1 MRIRAESVP
10 SGKKKT
16 AVLCAFCFEDTNAPI
31 GLKKLN
37 KKIDQTIL
45 QSVKEING
53 KKGKISIIHSH
64 NEISAERI
72 LIAGIGKKNKI
83 TSDIIRD
90 VTGNISKKI
99 HELGIK
105 EFTIIVPNKS
115 PIKNE
120 RMISA
125 IVEGANLS
133 LYDFDLFK
141 KEKSNKNQPDLSLLF
156 SDKSTSEGVNVHDII
171 KSSIIISDAVKF
183 TRDVANLPPNEC
195 PPMKLGEIAKKIANE
210 NKIKCTVFSKNEIK
224 SKGLG
229 GVTAVGQGSKNE
241 PKFIIL
247 EYRNGKKEQKPI
259 LLVGKAVTFDT
270 GGISLKPGEKMD
282 EMKFDKCGGCTV
294 LGIMKAISE
303 LKLPINVVAIIP
315 SVENMPSG
323 DAFRP
328 GDIIKLF
335 NGKTAEILNTDAEG
349 RLILADG
356 LAYGIKHYQP
366 SSVMDFATLTGAC
379 IVALGTNVAGIVS
392 NNTKLASKIK
402 TASAKTSEE
411 VWELPINDDYM
422 NMVKSKVADIRNI
435 GMGRAAGTITAAA
448 FLANAVGNV
457 PWVHFDIAGTAW
469 IQPST
474 KNKSY
479 NSHGATGFGVRLVV
493 NHLMNQK

>member
-1 MRIRAESVP
+1 MRIKAETSSSV
-10 SGKKKT
+10 KKRT
-16 AVLCAFCFEDTNAPI
+16 SILCAFCFEDSNLAI
-31 GLKKLN
+31 GLGRFN

-45 QSVKEING
+45 QSIKEING

-64 NEISAERI
+64 KEIPADRI
-72 LIAGIGKKNKI
+72 LIAGLGKKEKL
-83 TSDIIRD
+83 TLDIIRD
-90 VTGNISKKI
+90 VTGIITKKI
-99 HELGIK
+99 HELKIK
-105 EFTIIVPNKS
+105 EFSIIIPEK
-115 PIKNE
+115 
-120 RMISA
+120 ISIA
-125 IVEGANLS
+125 NNQIISSIVEGANLS
-133 LYDFDLFK
+133 LYEFDLFK
-141 KEKSNKNQPDLSLLF
+141 KEKSNNKEPDLTLLT
-156 SDKSTSEGVNVHDII
+156 SDKNIEKII
-171 KSSIIISDAVKF
+171 KNSIIISDAVRF

-195 PPMKLGEIAKKIANE
+195 PPAKLSEIAKKIANK
-210 NKIKCTVFSKNEIK
+210 NKMKCTVFSKNEIK

-247 EYRNGKKEQKPI
+247 EHRNGKKEQKSI

-294 LGIMKAISE
+294 LGVMKAISE

-392 NNTKLASKIK
+392 NNAKLASKIK
-402 TASAKTSEE
+402 TASTKTSEE

-422 NMVKSKVADIRNI
+422 DMVKSKVADIRNI

-448 FLANAVGNV
+448 FLANSIGNV

>member
-1 MRIRAESVP
+1 M
-10 SGKKKT
+10 
-16 AVLCAFCFEDTNAPI
+16 
-31 GLKKLN
+31 
-37 KKIDQTIL
+37 
-45 QSVKEING
+45 
-53 KKGKISIIHSH
+53 
-64 NEISAERI
+64 
-72 LIAGIGKKNKI
+72 IAGLGKKNKL
-83 TSDIIRD
+83 TSDVIRD
-90 VTGNISKKI
+90 VTGIITKKI
-99 HELGIK
+99 NELKIK
-105 EFTIIVPNKS
+105 EFSIIIPDKTSIDNNQ
-115 PIKNE
+115 I
-120 RMISA
+120 ISS

-133 LYDFDLFK
+133 LYEFDLFK
-141 KEKSNKNQPDLSLLF
+141 KEKSNNKEPDLTLLTP
-156 SDKSTSEGVNVHDII
+156 DKNAQKII
-171 KSSIIISDAVKF
+171 KDSIIISDAVKF

-210 NKIKCTVFSKNEIK
+210 NKMKCTVFSKNEIK

-247 EYRNGKKEQKPI
+247 EYRNGKNEQKPI

-294 LGIMKAISE
+294 LGVMKAISE

-392 NNTKLASKIK
+392 NNSKLASKIK

-422 NMVKSKVADIRNI
+422 DMVKSKVADIKNL

-448 FLANAVGNV
+448 FLANSVGNV

-474 KNKSY
+474 KSKSY
-479 NSHGATGFGVRLVV
+479 NSHGATGFGVRLVI

>member
-1 MRIRAESVP
+1 MRIRAESVL

-16 AVLCAFCFEDTNAPI
+16 EVLCAFCFEDTNAPI
-31 GLKKLN
+31 GLGKLN

-53 KKGKISIIHSH
+53 GKGKISIIHSH
-64 NEISAERI
+64 KEIPSERV
-72 LIAGIGKKNKI
+72 LIAGLGKKSKL
-83 TSDIIRD
+83 TSDVLRD
-90 VTGNISKKI
+90 VTGIITKKI
-99 HELGIK
+99 NELKIR
-105 EFTIIVPNKS
+105 EFSIIIPEKTSIDNNQV
-115 PIKNE
+115 
-120 RMISA
+120 ISS

-133 LYDFDLFK
+133 LYEFDLFK
-141 KEKSNKNQPDLSLLF
+141 KEKSNNKELDLTLLT
-156 SDKSTSEGVNVHDII
+156 SDKNAQKII
-171 KSSIIISDAVKF
+171 KDSIIISDAVKF

-195 PPMKLGEIAKKIANE
+195 PPTKLGEIAKKIANE
-210 NKIKCTVFSKNEIK
+210 NKMKCTVFSKNEIK

-294 LGIMKAISE
+294 LGVMKAISE
-303 LKLPINVVAIIP
+303 LKLPVNVIAIIP

-392 NNTKLASKIK
+392 NNSKLASKIK
-402 TASAKTSEE
+402 TASVKTSEE

-422 NMVKSKVADIRNI
+422 EMVKSKVADIKNL

-448 FLANAVGNV
+448 FLANSVGNV

-474 KNKSY
+474 KTKSY

>member
-1 MRIRAESVP
+1 MRIRAETSSPV
-10 SGKKKT
+10 KKRT
-16 AVLCAFCFEDTNAPI
+16 SILCAFCFEDTSIAI
-31 GLKKLN
+31 GLGKLN
-37 KKIDQTIL
+37 KKIDQIIS

-64 NEISAERI
+64 KEIPSDRV
-72 LIAGIGKKNKI
+72 LIAGLGKKNKLN
-83 TSDIIRD
+83 SDVIRD
-90 VTGNISKKI
+90 VAGIITKKI
-99 HELGIK
+99 HELKIR
-105 EFTIIVPNKS
+105 EFSIIIPEKTSIESNQ
-115 PIKNE
+115 I
-120 RMISA
+120 ISS

-133 LYDFDLFK
+133 LYEFDLFK
-141 KEKSNKNQPDLSLLF
+141 KEKSNNKEPDLTLLT
-156 SDKSTSEGVNVHDII
+156 SDKNAQKII
-171 KSSIIISDAVKF
+171 KNSIVISDAVKF

-195 PPMKLGEIAKKIANE
+195 PPTKLGEIAKKIANE
-210 NKIKCTVFSKNEIK
+210 NKMKCTVFSKNEIK

-229 GVTAVGQGSKNE
+229 GVTAVGQGSRNE
-241 PKFIIL
+241 PRFIIL
-247 EYRNGKKEQKPI
+247 EYKNGKKEQKPI

-294 LGIMKAISE
+294 LGVMKAISE

-356 LAYGIKHYQP
+356 LSYGIKHYQP

-379 IVALGTNVAGIVS
+379 IVALGTNVAAIIS
-392 NNTKLASKIK
+392 NNTKFASKIK
-402 TASAKTSEE
+402 AASTKTSEE

-422 NMVKSKVADIRNI
+422 DMVKSKVADIKNL

-448 FLANAVGNV
+448 FLANSVGNV

-474 KNKSY
+474 KSKSY

>member
-1 MRIRAESVP
+1 MRIRAEAISP
-10 SGKKKT
+10 AKKRT
-16 AVLCAFCFEDTNAPI
+16 SVLCAFCFEDTNVAI
-31 GLKKLN
+31 GLGKLN
-37 KKIDQTIL
+37 KKIDQTIS
-45 QSVKEING
+45 QSIKEING
-53 KKGKISIIHSH
+53 EKGKISIIHSH
-64 NEISAERI
+64 KENPSERV
-72 LIAGIGKKNKI
+72 LITGLGKKNKL
-83 TSDIIRD
+83 TSDVIRD
-90 VTGNISKKI
+90 VTGVITKKI
-99 HELGIK
+99 HELKIK
-105 EFTIIVPNKS
+105 EFSIIIPDKTSIDNNQ
-115 PIKNE
+115 I
-120 RMISA
+120 ISS

-133 LYDFDLFK
+133 LYEFDLFK
-141 KEKSNKNQPDLSLLF
+141 KEKSNNKEPDLTLLTP
-156 SDKSTSEGVNVHDII
+156 DKNAQKII
-171 KSSIIISDAVKF
+171 KDSIIISDAVKF

-210 NKIKCTVFSKNEIK
+210 NKMKCTVFSKNEIK

-247 EYRNGKKEQKPI
+247 EYRNGKNEQKPI

-294 LGIMKAISE
+294 LGVMKAISE
-303 LKLPINVVAIIP
+303 LKLPVNVVAIIP

-379 IVALGTNVAGIVS
+379 IVALGTNVAAIIS
-392 NNTKLASKIK
+392 NNTKFASKIK
-402 TASAKTSEE
+402 AASTKTSEE

-422 NMVKSKVADIRNI
+422 DMVKSKVADIKNL

-448 FLANAVGNV
+448 FLANSVGNV

-474 KNKSY
+474 KSKSY

-493 NHLMNQK
+493 DYLMNQK

>member
-1 MRIRAESVP
+1 MRIRAESVL

-16 AVLCAFCFEDTNAPI
+16 EVLCAFCFEDTNAPI
-31 GLKKLN
+31 GLEKLN
-37 KKIDQTIL
+37 KKIDKTIL

-53 KKGKISIIHSH
+53 GKGKISIIHSH
-64 NEISAERI
+64 KEIPSERI
-72 LIAGIGKKNKI
+72 LIAGLGKKSKL
-83 TSDIIRD
+83 TSDVIRD
-90 VTGNISKKI
+90 VTGIITKKI
-99 HELGIK
+99 NELKIK
-105 EFTIIVPNKS
+105 EFSIIIPDKT
-115 PIKNE
+115 PIDNNLI
-120 RMISA
+120 ISS

-133 LYDFDLFK
+133 LYEFDLFK
-141 KEKSNKNQPDLSLLF
+141 KEKSNNKKPDLTLLT
-156 SDKSTSEGVNVHDII
+156 SDKNAQKII
-171 KSSIIISDAVKF
+171 KDSIIISDAVKF

-210 NKIKCTVFSKNEIK
+210 NKMKCTVFSKNEIK

-294 LGIMKAISE
+294 LGVMKAISE
-303 LKLPINVVAIIP
+303 LKLPVNVVAIIP

-392 NNTKLASKIK
+392 NNEKLASRIKI
-402 TASAKTSEE
+402 ASAKTSEE

-422 NMVKSKVADIRNI
+422 EMVKSKVADIKNL

-448 FLANAVGNV
+448 FLANSVGNV

-474 KNKSY
+474 KSKSY
-479 NSHGATGFGVRLVV
+479 NSHGATGFGVRLVI

>member
-1 MRIRAESVP
+1 MRIRAESVL

-16 AVLCAFCFEDTNAPI
+16 EVLCAFCFEDTNAPI
-31 GLKKLN
+31 GLEKLN

-53 KKGKISIIHSH
+53 EKGKISIIHSH
-64 NEISAERI
+64 KEISSERV
-72 LIAGIGKKNKI
+72 LIAGLGKKNKV
-83 TSDIIRD
+83 TSDVIRD
-90 VTGNISKKI
+90 VTGIITKKI
-99 HELGIK
+99 NELKIK
-105 EFTIIVPNKS
+105 EFSIIIPDRT
-115 PIKNE
+115 PIDNNQI
-120 RMISA
+120 ISS

-133 LYDFDLFK
+133 LYEFDLFK
-141 KEKSNKNQPDLSLLF
+141 KEKSNNKEPDLILLT
-156 SDKSTSEGVNVHDII
+156 SDKNAQKII
-171 KSSIIISDAVKF
+171 KDSIIISDAVKF

-210 NKIKCTVFSKNEIK
+210 NKMKCTVFSKNEIK

-247 EYRNGKKEQKPI
+247 EYRNGKNEQKPI

-294 LGIMKAISE
+294 LGVMKAISE

-356 LAYGIKHYQP
+356 LSYGIKHYQP

-379 IVALGTNVAGIVS
+379 IVALGTNVAAIIT
-392 NNTKLASKIK
+392 NNTKFASKIK
-402 TASAKTSEE
+402 AASTKTSEE

-422 NMVKSKVADIRNI
+422 DMVKSKVADIKNL

-448 FLANAVGNV
+448 FLANSVGNV

-474 KNKSY
+474 KSKSY

>member
-1 MRIRAESVP
+1 MRIRAEAISP
-10 SGKKKT
+10 AKKRT
-16 AVLCAFCFEDTNAPI
+16 SVLCAFCFEDTNVAI
-31 GLKKLN
+31 GLGKLN
-37 KKIDQTIL
+37 KKIDQTIS
-45 QSVKEING
+45 QSIKEING
-53 KKGKISIIHSH
+53 EKGKISIIHSH
-64 NEISAERI
+64 KENPSERV
-72 LIAGIGKKNKI
+72 LITGLGKKNKL
-83 TSDIIRD
+83 TSDVIRD
-90 VTGNISKKI
+90 VTGVITKKI
-99 HELGIK
+99 HELKIK
-105 EFTIIVPNKS
+105 EFSIIIPDKTSIDNNQ
-115 PIKNE
+115 I
-120 RMISA
+120 ISS

-133 LYDFDLFK
+133 LYEFDLFK
-141 KEKSNKNQPDLSLLF
+141 KEKSNNKEPDLTLLTP
-156 SDKSTSEGVNVHDII
+156 DKNAQKII
-171 KSSIIISDAVKF
+171 KDSIIISDAVKF

-210 NKIKCTVFSKNEIK
+210 NKMKCTVFSKNEIK

-247 EYRNGKKEQKPI
+247 EYRNGKNEQKPI

-294 LGIMKAISE
+294 LGVMKAISE

-379 IVALGTNVAGIVS
+379 IVALGTNVAAIIS
-392 NNTKLASKIK
+392 NNTKFASKIK
-402 TASAKTSEE
+402 AASTKTSEE

-422 NMVKSKVADIRNI
+422 DMVKSKVADIKNL

-448 FLANAVGNV
+448 FLANSVGNV
-457 PWVHFDIAGTAW
+457 LWVHFEIAGTAW

-474 KNKSY
+474 KSKSY

-493 NHLMNQK
+493 DYLMNQK

>member
-1 MRIRAESVP
+1 M
-10 SGKKKT
+10 
-16 AVLCAFCFEDTNAPI
+16 
-31 GLKKLN
+31 
-37 KKIDQTIL
+37 
-45 QSVKEING
+45 
-53 KKGKISIIHSH
+53 
-64 NEISAERI
+64 
-72 LIAGIGKKNKI
+72 IAGLGKKNKL
-83 TSDIIRD
+83 TSDVIRD
-90 VTGNISKKI
+90 VTGVITKKI
-99 HELGIK
+99 HELKIK
-105 EFTIIVPNKS
+105 EFSIIIPDKTSIDNNQ
-115 PIKNE
+115 I
-120 RMISA
+120 ISS

-133 LYDFDLFK
+133 LYEFDLFK
-141 KEKSNKNQPDLSLLF
+141 KEKSNNKEPDLTLLTP
-156 SDKSTSEGVNVHDII
+156 DKNAQKII
-171 KSSIIISDAVKF
+171 KDSIIISDAVKF

-210 NKIKCTVFSKNEIK
+210 NKMKCTVFSKNEIK

-247 EYRNGKKEQKPI
+247 EYRNGKNEQKPI

-294 LGIMKAISE
+294 LGVMKAISE

-379 IVALGTNVAGIVS
+379 IVALGTNVAAIIS
-392 NNTKLASKIK
+392 NNTKFASKIK
-402 TASAKTSEE
+402 AASTKTSEE

-422 NMVKSKVADIRNI
+422 DMVKSKVADIKNL

-448 FLANAVGNV
+448 FLANSVGNV

-474 KNKSY
+474 KSKSY

-493 NHLMNQK
+493 DYLMNQK

>member
-1 MRIRAESVP
+1 MRIRAEAISP
-10 SGKKKT
+10 AKKRT
-16 AVLCAFCFEDTNAPI
+16 SVLCAFCFEDTNVAI
-31 GLKKLN
+31 GLGKLN
-37 KKIDQTIL
+37 KKIDQTIS
-45 QSVKEING
+45 QSIKEING

-64 NEISAERI
+64 KENPSERV
-72 LIAGIGKKNKI
+72 LITGLGKKNKL
-83 TSDIIRD
+83 TSDVIRD
-90 VTGNISKKI
+90 VTGVITKKI
-99 HELGIK
+99 HELKIK
-105 EFTIIVPNKS
+105 EFSIIIPDKTSIDNNQ
-115 PIKNE
+115 I
-120 RMISA
+120 ISS

-133 LYDFDLFK
+133 LYEFDLFK
-141 KEKSNKNQPDLSLLF
+141 KEKSNNKEPDLTLLTP
-156 SDKSTSEGVNVHDII
+156 DKNAQKII
-171 KSSIIISDAVKF
+171 KDSIIISDAVKF

-210 NKIKCTVFSKNEIK
+210 NKMKCTVFSKNEIK

-247 EYRNGKKEQKPI
+247 EYRNGKNEQKPI

-294 LGIMKAISE
+294 LGVMKAISE

-379 IVALGTNVAGIVS
+379 IVALGTNVAAIIS
-392 NNTKLASKIK
+392 NNTKFASKIK
-402 TASAKTSEE
+402 AASTKTSEE

-422 NMVKSKVADIRNI
+422 DMVKSKVADIKNL

-448 FLANAVGNV
+448 FLANSVGNV

-474 KNKSY
+474 KSKSY

-493 NHLMNQK
+493 DYLMNQK

>member
-1 MRIRAESVP
+1 MRIRAESSSP
-10 SGKKKT
+10 LKKRT
-16 AVLCAFCFEDTNAPI
+16 AVLCAFCFEDNSIPI
-31 GLKKLN
+31 GLGKLQ
-37 KKIDQTIL
+37 KKIDQAVS
-45 QSVKEING
+45 QSVKEIKG
-53 KKGKISIIHSH
+53 KKNKIAIIHSH
-64 NEISAERI
+64 GEIPAEKI
-72 LIAGIGKKNKI
+72 LIAGLGKKNKI

-90 VTGNISKKI
+90 VAGNVTKKI
-99 HELGIK
+99 HDLGIK
-105 EFTIIVPNKS
+105 EFSILLPEKTS
-115 PIKNE
+115 IKNE
-120 RMISA
+120 TLISS
-125 IVEGANLS
+125 IIEGANLS
-133 LYDFDLFK
+133 LYDFDLFR
-141 KEKSNKNQPDLSLLF
+141 KEKNKSKEPDLTLL
-156 SDKSTSEGVNVHDII
+156 TSEKNAQKVV
-171 KSSIIISDAVKF
+171 KTYMIISDAVRF

-195 PPMKLGEIAKKIANE
+195 PPEKLGDIAKKIASQ
-210 NKIKCTVFSKNEIK
+210 NKIKCTIFTKKEIK

-241 PKFIIL
+241 PRFIIL
-247 EYRNGKKEQKPI
+247 EYRNGKKDQKPI

-303 LKLPINVVAIIP
+303 LKLSINVVAIIP
-315 SVENMPSG
+315 SVENMPG
-323 DAFRP
+323 GEAYRP

-335 NGKTAEILNTDAEG
+335 SGKTAEILNTDAEG

-379 IVALGTNVAGIVS
+379 IVALGTNVAAIVS
-392 NNTKLASKIK
+392 NNSKLTSKIK
-402 TASAKTSEE
+402 KSSSNTSEE

-422 NMVKSKVADIRNI
+422 DMVKSKVADIRNI
-435 GMGRAAGTITAAA
+435 GVGRAAGTITAAA

-479 NSHGATGFGVRLVV
+479 NANGATGFGVRLVV
-493 NHLMNQK
+493 DHLMNQR

>member
-1 MRIRAESVP
+1 MRIRTEAVSPV
-10 SGKKKT
+10 KKRT
-16 AVLCAFCFEDTNAPI
+16 SILCAFCFEDTSIAI
-31 GLKKLN
+31 GLGKLN
-37 KKIDQTIL
+37 KKIDQIIS
-45 QSVKEING
+45 QSVKEIKG

-64 NEISAERI
+64 DEIPSERI
-72 LIAGIGKKNKI
+72 LIAGLGKKNKL
-83 TSDIIRD
+83 TSDVIRD
-90 VTGNISKKI
+90 VTGIITKKI
-99 HELGIK
+99 HELEIK
-105 EFTIIVPNKS
+105 EFSIIIPEKIS
-115 PIKNE
+115 IKNDQV
-120 RMISA
+120 IST

-133 LYDFDLFK
+133 LYEFDLFK
-141 KEKSNKNQPDLSLLF
+141 KEKSNKKEPDLTLLT
-156 SDKSTSEGVNVHDII
+156 SDKNAQEII
-171 KSSIIISDAVKF
+171 KNSIIISDAVKF

-195 PPMKLGEIAKKIANE
+195 PPMKLGEIAKKIADQ
-210 NKIKCTVFSKNEIK
+210 NKMKCTVFSKNEIK
-224 SKGLG
+224 SKRLG
-229 GVTAVGQGSKNE
+229 GVFAVGQGSKNE

-247 EYRNGKKEQKPI
+247 EYKNGKKEQKPI

-294 LGIMKAISE
+294 LGVMKAISE
-303 LKLPINVVAIIP
+303 LKLAINVVAIIP

-323 DAFRP
+323 EAFRP

-335 NGKTAEILNTDAEG
+335 NGKNAEILNTDAEG

-379 IVALGTNVAGIVS
+379 IVALGTNVAAIIS
-392 NNTKLASKIK
+392 NNTKFASKIK
-402 TASAKTSEE
+402 AASTKTSEE

-422 NMVKSKVADIRNI
+422 DMVKSKVADIKNL

-448 FLANAVGNV
+448 FLANSVGNV

-469 IQPST
+469 LQPST
-474 KNKSY
+474 KTKSY

>member
-1 MRIRAESVP
+1 MRIRAESVL

-16 AVLCAFCFEDTNAPI
+16 EVLCAFCFEDTNAPM
-31 GLKKLN
+31 GLEKLN

-53 KKGKISIIHSH
+53 GKGKISIIHSH
-64 NEISAERI
+64 KEIPSERV
-72 LIAGIGKKNKI
+72 LIAGLGKKSKL
-83 TSDIIRD
+83 TSDVLRD
-90 VTGNISKKI
+90 VTGSITKKI
-99 HELGIK
+99 NELKIR
-105 EFTIIVPNKS
+105 EFSIIIPEKTSIDNNQVIS
-115 PIKNE
+115 P
-120 RMISA
+120 

-133 LYDFDLFK
+133 LYEFDLFK
-141 KEKSNKNQPDLSLLF
+141 KEKSNNKELDLTLLT
-156 SDKSTSEGVNVHDII
+156 SDKNAQKII
-171 KSSIIISDAVKF
+171 KDSIIISDAVKF

-195 PPMKLGEIAKKIANE
+195 PPTKLGEIAKKIANE
-210 NKIKCTVFSKNEIK
+210 NKMKCTVFSKNEIK

-247 EYRNGKKEQKPI
+247 EYRNGKNEQKPI

-294 LGIMKAISE
+294 LGVMKAISE

-349 RLILADG
+349 RLILSDG
-356 LAYGIKHYQP
+356 LSYGIKHYQP

-379 IVALGTNVAGIVS
+379 IVALGTNVAAIIS
-392 NNTKLASKIK
+392 NNTKFASKIK
-402 TASAKTSEE
+402 AASTKTSEE

-422 NMVKSKVADIRNI
+422 DMVKSKVADIKNL

-448 FLANAVGNV
+448 FLANSVGNV

-474 KNKSY
+474 KSKSY
-479 NSHGATGFGVRLVV
+479 NSHGATGFGVRLVI

>member
-1 MRIRAESVP
+1 MRIRAESSSP
-10 SGKKKT
+10 LKKRT
-16 AVLCAFCFEDTNAPI
+16 AVLCAFCFEDNSIPI
-31 GLKKLN
+31 GLGKLQ
-37 KKIDQTIL
+37 KKIDQAVS
-45 QSVKEING
+45 QSVKEIKG
-53 KKGKISIIHSH
+53 KKNKIAIIHSH
-64 NEISAERI
+64 GEIPAEKI
-72 LIAGIGKKNKI
+72 LIAGLGKKNKI

-90 VTGNISKKI
+90 VAGNVTKKI
-99 HELGIK
+99 HDLGIK
-105 EFTIIVPNKS
+105 EFSILLPEKTS
-115 PIKNE
+115 IKNE
-120 RMISA
+120 TLISS
-125 IVEGANLS
+125 IIEGANLS
-133 LYDFDLFK
+133 LYDFDLFR
-141 KEKSNKNQPDLSLLF
+141 KEKNKSKEPDLTLL
-156 SDKSTSEGVNVHDII
+156 TSEKNAQKVV
-171 KSSIIISDAVKF
+171 KTYMIISDAVRF

-195 PPMKLGEIAKKIANE
+195 PPEKLGDIAKKIASQ
-210 NKIKCTVFSKNEIK
+210 NKIKCTIFTKKEIK

-241 PKFIIL
+241 PRFIIL

-303 LKLPINVVAIIP
+303 LKLSINVVAIIP
-315 SVENMPSG
+315 SVENMPG
-323 DAFRP
+323 GEAYRP

-335 NGKTAEILNTDAEG
+335 SGKTAEILNTDAEG

-379 IVALGTNVAGIVS
+379 IVALGTNVAAIVS
-392 NNTKLASKIK
+392 NNSKLTSKIK
-402 TASAKTSEE
+402 KSSSNTSEE

-422 NMVKSKVADIRNI
+422 DMVKSKVADIRNI
-435 GMGRAAGTITAAA
+435 GVGRAAGTITAAA

-479 NSHGATGFGVRLVV
+479 NANGATGFGVRLVV
-493 NHLMNQK
+493 DHLMNQR

>member
-1 MRIRAESVP
+1 MRIRAEAVSP
-10 SGKKKT
+10 AKKKT
-16 AVLCAFCFEDTNAPI
+16 SVLCGYCFEDTNVTI
-31 GLKKLN
+31 GLGKLN

-64 NEISAERI
+64 KEILSDRI
-72 LIAGIGKKNKI
+72 LIAGLGKKNKL

-90 VTGNISKKI
+90 VTGSITKKI
-99 HELGIK
+99 HELKIT
-105 EFTIIVPNKS
+105 EFTIIIPENI
-115 PIKNE
+115 PIKNDQV
-120 RMISA
+120 ISS

-133 LYDFDLFK
+133 LYEFDLFK
-141 KEKSNKNQPDLSLLF
+141 KEKSSNKEPDLTLLTL
-156 SDKSTSEGVNVHDII
+156 DKNAQKII
-171 KSSIIISDAVKF
+171 KNSITISDAVKF

-195 PPMKLGEIAKKIANE
+195 PPMKLGEIAKKIANQ
-210 NKIKCTVFSKNEIK
+210 NKMKCTIFTKNEIK

-229 GVTAVGQGSKNE
+229 GVVAVGQGSKNE
-241 PKFIIL
+241 SRFIIL

-294 LGIMKAISE
+294 LGVMKAISE

-323 DAFRP
+323 EAFRP

-392 NNTKLASKIK
+392 NNTKLVSKIK
-402 TASAKTSEE
+402 TASVRTSEE

-422 NMVKSKVADIRNI
+422 DMVKSKVADIRNI

-448 FLANAVGNV
+448 FLANSVGNV

-493 NHLMNQK
+493 NYLMNQK

>member
-1 MRIRAESVP
+1 MRIRAESSSPV
-10 SGKKKT
+10 KKRT
-16 AVLCAFCFEDTNAPI
+16 AVLCAFCFEDNTTPI
-31 GLKKLN
+31 GIGKLQKKL
-37 KKIDQTIL
+37 DEAVL
-45 QSVKEING
+45 QSTKEIKG
-53 KKGKISIIHSH
+53 KKNKIAIIHSH
-64 NEISAERI
+64 KEIPAEKI
-72 LIAGIGKKNKI
+72 LIAGLGKKNKI

-90 VTGNISKKI
+90 VAGNVTKKI

-105 EFTIIVPNKS
+105 EFSIIIPDKTT
-115 PIKNE
+115 IKNE
-120 RMISA
+120 TLISS
-125 IVEGANLS
+125 ITEGANLS

-141 KEKSNKNQPDLSLLF
+141 KEKNKSKEPDLTLL
-156 SDKSTSEGVNVHDII
+156 TSEKNAQKIV
-171 KSSIIISDAVKF
+171 KTSMIISDAVRF
-183 TRDVANLPPNEC
+183 TRDIANLPPNEC
-195 PPMKLGEIAKKIANE
+195 PPEKLGMIAKKIANK
-210 NKIKCTVFSKNEIK
+210 NKIKCTVFTKKEIK

-241 PKFIIL
+241 PRFIIL
-247 EYRNGKKEQKPI
+247 EYRNGKKGQKPI

-315 SVENMPSG
+315 SVENMPG
-323 DAFRP
+323 GEAYRP

-379 IVALGTNVAGIVS
+379 IVALGTNVAAIVS
-392 NNTKLASKIK
+392 NNSKLTSKIK
-402 TASAKTSEE
+402 KSSTNTSEE

-422 NMVKSKVADIRNI
+422 DMVKSKVADIRNI

-474 KNKSY
+474 KTKSY
-479 NSHGATGFGVRLVV
+479 NSNGATGFGVRLVV
-493 NHLMNQK
+493 DHLINQE

>member
-1 MRIRAESVP
+1 MS
-10 SGKKKT
+10 
-16 AVLCAFCFEDTNAPI
+16 
-31 GLKKLN
+31 
-37 KKIDQTIL
+37 
-45 QSVKEING
+45 
-53 KKGKISIIHSH
+53 
-64 NEISAERI
+64 
-72 LIAGIGKKNKI
+72 
-83 TSDIIRD
+83 
-90 VTGNISKKI
+90 
-99 HELGIK
+99 
-105 EFTIIVPNKS
+105 
-115 PIKNE
+115 
-120 RMISA
+120 
-125 IVEGANLS
+125 
-133 LYDFDLFK
+133 
-141 KEKSNKNQPDLSLLF
+141 SN
-156 SDKSTSEGVNVHDII
+156 V
-171 KSSIIISDAVKF
+171 
-183 TRDVANLPPNEC
+183 
-195 PPMKLGEIAKKIANE
+195 KLGEIAKKIANQ
-210 NKIKCTVFSKNEIK
+210 NKMKCTVFSKNEIK
-224 SKGLG
+224 SKRLG
-229 GVTAVGQGSKNE
+229 GVFAVGQGSKNE

-294 LGIMKAISE
+294 LGVMKAISE
-303 LKLPINVVAIIP
+303 LKLAINVVAIIP

-392 NNTKLASKIK
+392 NNAKLVSKIK
-402 TASAKTSEE
+402 TASTKTSEE

-422 NMVKSKVADIRNI
+422 DMVKSKVADIRNI

-448 FLANAVGNV
+448 FLANSVGNV

-493 NHLMNQK
+493 DYLMNQR

>member
-1 MRIRAESVP
+1 MRIRAEAISP
-10 SGKKKT
+10 AKKRT
-16 AVLCAFCFEDTNAPI
+16 SVLCAFCFEDTNVAI
-31 GLKKLN
+31 GLGKLN
-37 KKIDQTIL
+37 KKIDQTIS
-45 QSVKEING
+45 QSIKEING
-53 KKGKISIIHSH
+53 EKGKISIIHSH
-64 NEISAERI
+64 KENPSERV
-72 LIAGIGKKNKI
+72 LITGLGKKNKL
-83 TSDIIRD
+83 TSDVIRD
-90 VTGNISKKI
+90 VTGVITKKI
-99 HELGIK
+99 HELKIK
-105 EFTIIVPNKS
+105 EFSIIIPDKTSIDNNQ
-115 PIKNE
+115 I
-120 RMISA
+120 ISS

-133 LYDFDLFK
+133 LYEFDLFK
-141 KEKSNKNQPDLSLLF
+141 KEKSNNKEPDLTLLTP
-156 SDKSTSEGVNVHDII
+156 DKNAQKII
-171 KSSIIISDAVKF
+171 KDSIIISDAVKF

-210 NKIKCTVFSKNEIK
+210 NKMKCTVFSKNEIK

-247 EYRNGKKEQKPI
+247 EYRNGKNEQKPI

-294 LGIMKAISE
+294 LGVMKAISE

-392 NNTKLASKIK
+392 NNAKLVSKIK
-402 TASAKTSEE
+402 TASTKTSEE

-422 NMVKSKVADIRNI
+422 DMVKSKVADIRNI

-448 FLANAVGNV
+448 FLANSVGNV

>member
-16 AVLCAFCFEDTNAPI
+16 EVLCAFCFEDTNVAI
-31 GLKKLN
+31 GLGKLN
-37 KKIDQTIL
+37 KKIEQTIS
-45 QSVKEING
+45 QSIKEING
-53 KKGKISIIHSH
+53 EKGKISIIHSH
-64 NEISAERI
+64 KEIPSERV
-72 LIAGIGKKNKI
+72 LIAGLGKKNKF
-83 TSDIIRD
+83 TSDVIRD
-90 VTGNISKKI
+90 VTGIITKKI
-99 HELGIK
+99 HELKIK
-105 EFTIIVPNKS
+105 EFSIIIPDKT
-115 PIKNE
+115 PIDNNQI
-120 RMISA
+120 ISS

-133 LYDFDLFK
+133 LYEFDLFK
-141 KEKSNKNQPDLSLLF
+141 KEKSNNKEPDLILL
-156 SDKSTSEGVNVHDII
+156 TSNKNAQKII
-171 KSSIIISDAVKF
+171 KDSIIISDAVKF

-210 NKIKCTVFSKNEIK
+210 NKMKCTVFSKNEIK

-247 EYRNGKKEQKPI
+247 EYKNGKKEQKPI

-294 LGIMKAISE
+294 LGVMKAISE

-356 LAYGIKHYQP
+356 LSYGIKHYQP

-379 IVALGTNVAGIVS
+379 IVALGTNVAAIIS

-402 TASAKTSEE
+402 VASTKTSEE

-422 NMVKSKVADIRNI
+422 NMVKSKVADIKNL

-448 FLANAVGNV
+448 FLANSVGNV
-457 PWVHFDIAGTAW
+457 PWVQFDIAGPAW

-474 KNKSY
+474 KSKSY
-479 NSHGATGFGVRLVV
+479 NSHGATGFGVRLVI

>member
-16 AVLCAFCFEDTNAPI
+16 EVLCAFCFEDTNVAI
-31 GLKKLN
+31 GLGKLN
-37 KKIDQTIL
+37 KKIEQTIS
-45 QSVKEING
+45 QSIKEING
-53 KKGKISIIHSH
+53 EKGKISIIHSH
-64 NEISAERI
+64 KEIPSERV
-72 LIAGIGKKNKI
+72 LIAGLGKKNKF
-83 TSDIIRD
+83 TSDVIRD
-90 VTGNISKKI
+90 VTGIITKKI
-99 HELGIK
+99 HELKIK
-105 EFTIIVPNKS
+105 EFSIIIPDKT
-115 PIKNE
+115 PIDNNQI
-120 RMISA
+120 ISS

-133 LYDFDLFK
+133 LYEFDLFK
-141 KEKSNKNQPDLSLLF
+141 KEKSNNKEPDLILL
-156 SDKSTSEGVNVHDII
+156 TSNKNAQKII
-171 KSSIIISDAVKF
+171 KDSIIISDAVKF

-210 NKIKCTVFSKNEIK
+210 NKMKCTVFSKNEIK

-294 LGIMKAISE
+294 LGVMKAISE

-356 LAYGIKHYQP
+356 LSYGIKHYQP

-379 IVALGTNVAGIVS
+379 IVALGTNVAAIIS

-402 TASAKTSEE
+402 VASTKTSEE

-422 NMVKSKVADIRNI
+422 NMVKSKVADIKNL

-448 FLANAVGNV
+448 FLANSVGNV

-474 KNKSY
+474 KSKSY
-479 NSHGATGFGVRLVV
+479 NSHGATGFGVRLVI

>member
-1 MRIRAESVP
+1 MRVRAESGSP
-10 SGKKKT
+10 EKKKT
-16 AVLCAFCFEDTNAPI
+16 SVLCAFCFEDTNTPI
-31 GLKKLN
+31 GLGKLH
-37 KKIDQTIL
+37 KKIDQAVL
-45 QSVKEING
+45 QSIKEIKG
-53 KKGKISIIHSH
+53 KKNKITLIHSH
-64 NEISAERI
+64 KEIPPERI
-72 LIAGIGKKNKI
+72 LIAGLGKKNRL
-83 TSDIIRD
+83 TSDVIRD
-90 VTGNISKKI
+90 VTGNITKKI
-99 HELGIK
+99 HELGIR
-105 EFTIIVPNKS
+105 EFSIIIPDK
-115 PIKNE
+115 IAIRNE
-120 RMISA
+120 QVISS

-141 KEKSNKNQPDLSLLF
+141 KEKSDKKEPDLTLF
-156 SDKSTSEGVNVHDII
+156 TSDKDAQKII
-171 KSSIIISDAVKF
+171 KNSITISDAVKF

-195 PPMKLGEIAKKIANE
+195 PPIKLGEIAKKISNQ
-210 NKIKCTVFSKNEIK
+210 NKMKCTVFSKNEIK

-241 PKFIIL
+241 PRFIIL

-294 LGIMKAISE
+294 LGVMKAISE
-303 LKLPINVVAIIP
+303 LKLEINVVAIIP
-315 SVENMPSG
+315 SVENMPGGESY
-323 DAFRP
+323 RP

-392 NNTKLASKIK
+392 NNSKLTSKVMSSS
-402 TASAKTSEE
+402 TKTSEE
-411 VWELPINDDYM
+411 VWELPLNDDYM
-422 NMVKSKVADIRNI
+422 DMVKSKVADIRNI

-448 FLANAVGNV
+448 FLANSVGNV

-479 NSHGATGFGVRLVV
+479 NANGATGFGVRLVV
-493 NHLMNQK
+493 DYLMNQR

>member
-1 MRIRAESVP
+1 M
-10 SGKKKT
+10 
-16 AVLCAFCFEDTNAPI
+16 
-31 GLKKLN
+31 
-37 KKIDQTIL
+37 

-64 NEISAERI
+64 KEILSDRI
-72 LIAGIGKKNKI
+72 LIAGLGKKNKL
-83 TSDIIRD
+83 TSDVIRD
-90 VTGNISKKI
+90 VTGVITKKI
-99 HELGIK
+99 HELKIK
-105 EFTIIVPNKS
+105 EFSIIIPDKTSIDNNQ
-115 PIKNE
+115 I
-120 RMISA
+120 ISS

-133 LYDFDLFK
+133 LYEFDLFK
-141 KEKSNKNQPDLSLLF
+141 KEKSNNKEPDLTLLTL
-156 SDKSTSEGVNVHDII
+156 DKNAQKII
-171 KSSIIISDAVKF
+171 KDSIIISDAVKF

-210 NKIKCTVFSKNEIK
+210 NKMKCTVFSKNEIK

-247 EYRNGKKEQKPI
+247 EYRNGKNEQKPI

-294 LGIMKAISE
+294 LGVMKAISE

-379 IVALGTNVAGIVS
+379 IVALGTNVAAIIS
-392 NNTKLASKIK
+392 NNTKFASKIK
-402 TASAKTSEE
+402 AASTKTSEE

-422 NMVKSKVADIRNI
+422 DMVKSKVADIKNL

-448 FLANAVGNV
+448 FLANSVGNV

-474 KNKSY
+474 KSKSY

-493 NHLMNQK
+493 DYLMNQK

>member
-1 MRIRAESVP
+1 MRIRAESVL

-16 AVLCAFCFEDTNAPI
+16 EVLCAFCFEDTNAPM
-31 GLKKLN
+31 GLEKLN

-64 NEISAERI
+64 KEIPSERV
-72 LIAGIGKKNKI
+72 LIAGLGKKNKLN
-83 TSDIIRD
+83 SDVIRD
-90 VTGNISKKI
+90 VTGIITKKI
-99 HELGIK
+99 HELKIR
-105 EFTIIVPNKS
+105 EFSIIIPEKTSIENNQ
-115 PIKNE
+115 I
-120 RMISA
+120 ISS
-125 IVEGANLS
+125 IVEGASLS
-133 LYDFDLFK
+133 LYEFDLFK
-141 KEKSNKNQPDLSLLF
+141 KEKSNNKEPDLTLLT
-156 SDKSTSEGVNVHDII
+156 SDKNAQKII
-171 KSSIIISDAVKF
+171 KDSIIISDAVKF

-210 NKIKCTVFSKNEIK
+210 NKMKCTVFSKNEIK

-294 LGIMKAISE
+294 LGVMKAISE

-422 NMVKSKVADIRNI
+422 DMVKSKVADIKNL

-448 FLANAVGNV
+448 FLANSVGNV

-479 NSHGATGFGVRLVV
+479 NAHGATGFGVRLVV

>member
-1 MRIRAESVP
+1 MRIRAESVL

-16 AVLCAFCFEDTNAPI
+16 EVLCAFCFEDTNVAI
-31 GLKKLN
+31 GLGKLN
-37 KKIDQTIL
+37 KKIDQTIS
-45 QSVKEING
+45 QSIKEING

-64 NEISAERI
+64 KESPSERV
-72 LIAGIGKKNKI
+72 LIAGLGKKNKL
-83 TSDIIRD
+83 TSDVIRD
-90 VTGNISKKI
+90 VTGIITKKI
-99 HELGIK
+99 NELKIK
-105 EFTIIVPNKS
+105 EFSIIIPDKT
-115 PIKNE
+115 PIDNNQI
-120 RMISA
+120 ISS

-133 LYDFDLFK
+133 LYEFDLFK
-141 KEKSNKNQPDLSLLF
+141 KEKSNNKEPDLILLT
-156 SDKSTSEGVNVHDII
+156 SDKNAQKII
-171 KSSIIISDAVKF
+171 KDSIIISDAVKF

-210 NKIKCTVFSKNEIK
+210 NKMKCTVFSKNEIK

-294 LGIMKAISE
+294 LGVMKAISE
-303 LKLPINVVAIIP
+303 LKLPINVIAIIP

-402 TASAKTSEE
+402 TASTKTSEE

-422 NMVKSKVADIRNI
+422 DMVKSKVADIKNL

-448 FLANAVGNV
+448 FLANSVGNV
-457 PWVHFDIAGTAW
+457 PKGRVDNA
-469 IQPST
+469 
-474 KNKSY
+474 
-479 NSHGATGFGVRLVV
+479 
-493 NHLMNQK
+493 

>member
-1 MRIRAESVP
+1 MRIRAESVL

-16 AVLCAFCFEDTNAPI
+16 EVLCAFCFEDTNVAI
-31 GLKKLN
+31 GLGKLN
-37 KKIDQTIL
+37 KKIDQTIS
-45 QSVKEING
+45 QSIKEING

-64 NEISAERI
+64 KESPSERV
-72 LIAGIGKKNKI
+72 LIAGLGKKNKL
-83 TSDIIRD
+83 TSDVIRD
-90 VTGNISKKI
+90 VTGVITKKI
-99 HELGIK
+99 HELKIK
-105 EFTIIVPNKS
+105 EFSIIIPDKT
-115 PIKNE
+115 PIDNNQI
-120 RMISA
+120 ISS

-133 LYDFDLFK
+133 LYEFDLFK
-141 KEKSNKNQPDLSLLF
+141 KEKSNNKEPDLILLT
-156 SDKSTSEGVNVHDII
+156 SDKNAQKII
-171 KSSIIISDAVKF
+171 KDSIIISDAVKF

-210 NKIKCTVFSKNEIK
+210 NKMKCTVFSKNEIK

-247 EYRNGKKEQKPI
+247 EYRNGKNEQKPI

-294 LGIMKAISE
+294 LGVMKAISE

-356 LAYGIKHYQP
+356 LSYGIKHYQP

-392 NNTKLASKIK
+392 NNAKLVSKIK
-402 TASAKTSEE
+402 TASIKTSEE

-422 NMVKSKVADIRNI
+422 DMVKSKVADIRNI

-448 FLANAVGNV
+448 FLANSVGNV

>member
-1 MRIRAESVP
+1 MRIRTGTESPV
-10 SGKKKT
+10 KRKT
-16 AVLCAFCFEDTNAPI
+16 SVLCAFCFEDNVPI
-31 GLKKLN
+31 GLGKLN
-37 KKIDQTIL
+37 KKIDQTIS
-45 QSVKEING
+45 QSIKEING
-53 KKGKISIIHSH
+53 QKGKISIIHSH
-64 NEISAERI
+64 KEIPSDRI
-72 LIAGIGKKNKI
+72 LIAGLGKKNKLN
-83 TSDIIRD
+83 TDTIRD
-90 VTGNISKKI
+90 VTGIITKKI
-99 HELGIK
+99 HELKIR
-105 EFTIIVPNKS
+105 EFSIIIPDKIS
-115 PIKNE
+115 IKNDQV
-120 RMISA
+120 ISA

-133 LYDFDLFK
+133 LYEFDLFK
-141 KEKSNKNQPDLSLLF
+141 KEKSTNTELDLTLLT
-156 SDKSTSEGVNVHDII
+156 SDKNAQKII
-171 KSSIIISDAVKF
+171 KNSIIVSDAVKF

-195 PPMKLGEIAKKIANE
+195 PPMKLGDIAKKIANQ
-210 NKIKCTVFSKNEIK
+210 NKMKCTIFSKNEIK

-270 GGISLKPGEKMD
+270 GGISLKPGLNMD

-294 LGIMKAISE
+294 LGVMKAVSE
-303 LKLPINVVAIIP
+303 LKLPINLVAVIP

-323 DAFRP
+323 EAFRP

-366 SSVMDFATLTGAC
+366 SMVMDFATLTGAC
-379 IVALGTNVAGIVS
+379 IIALGTNVAAIVS
-392 NNTKLASKIK
+392 NNVKLASKIK
-402 TASAKTSEE
+402 TASEKTSEE

-422 NMVKSKVADIRNI
+422 DMVKSKVADIKNL
-435 GMGRAAGTITAAA
+435 GMGKAAGTITAAA
-448 FLANAVGNV
+448 FLANSVGNV

-474 KNKSY
+474 KKKSY

-493 NHLMNQK
+493 NYLMNQK

>member
-1 MRIRAESVP
+1 MRIRAESVL

-16 AVLCAFCFEDTNAPI
+16 EVLCAFCFEDTNAPM
-31 GLKKLN
+31 GLEKLN

-64 NEISAERI
+64 KEIPSERI
-72 LIAGIGKKNKI
+72 LIAGLGKKNKL
-83 TSDIIRD
+83 TSDVIRD
-90 VTGNISKKI
+90 VTGIITKKI
-99 HELGIK
+99 NELKIK
-105 EFTIIVPNKS
+105 EFSIIIPDKT
-115 PIKNE
+115 PIDNNQI
-120 RMISA
+120 ISS

-133 LYDFDLFK
+133 LYEFDLFK
-141 KEKSNKNQPDLSLLF
+141 KEKSNNKEPDLTLLT
-156 SDKSTSEGVNVHDII
+156 SDKNAQKII
-171 KSSIIISDAVKF
+171 KDSIIISDAVKF

-210 NKIKCTVFSKNEIK
+210 NKMKCTVFSKNEIK

-335 NGKTAEILNTDAEG
+335 NGKTAEI
-349 RLILADG
+349 
-356 LAYGIKHYQP
+356 
-366 SSVMDFATLTGAC
+366 
-379 IVALGTNVAGIVS
+379 
-392 NNTKLASKIK
+392 
-402 TASAKTSEE
+402 
-411 VWELPINDDYM
+411 
-422 NMVKSKVADIRNI
+422 
-435 GMGRAAGTITAAA
+435 
-448 FLANAVGNV
+448 
-457 PWVHFDIAGTAW
+457 
-469 IQPST
+469 
-474 KNKSY
+474 
-479 NSHGATGFGVRLVV
+479 
-493 NHLMNQK
+493 